1 MLKMIR
7 ERSGISSRRSDFAC
21 HAVVAR
27 RRVIPS
33 SFGTRHWSFAALV
46 VAIMFSSANLKAAAS
61 VEDSSGITFPPSS
74 AQKWVLPNGLTIIVQ
89 EDHSAPV
96 ASVQAWCAT
105 GSIDEDAHLGA
116 GLSHILEH
124 MLFQGTKTR
133 GKNEIAQQIQDVGGY
148 INAYTSFDRT
158 VFWIDVPKDGVA
170 TALGVLTDAMMNST
184 LPPEEYRKEQEVIR
198 REFAMGMD
206 DPDRVAGLLLFGTA
220 YQRHPYR
227 FPVIGEIEI
236 YNQLTQEQVMQYY
249 KTRYVPNN
257 LTFIVVGD
265 VDAEKVRQQLT
276 ELFTPYPEKSL
287 KPVFIPAEP
296 PQLGWR
302 EVHREFPTELT
313 HLSLAWH
320 IPEVTNPDVP
330 ALDLLSTILG
340 DGRSSRLYR
349 RVREEAGLA
358 FGIGAFSYT
367 PGDPGLFGID
377 ATVDP
382 KKREAAEQLV
392 MGIVD
397 EVKQAGVTAEEL
409 TKAKKIL
416 LSHHLG
422 ALTTMR
428 GQASDIGS
436 NWLLTRNLNF
446 SRDYLA
452 AVQKVTLDD
461 IKRVAA
467 NYLTDSNLTV
477 VSLNPKG
484 SLAAKA
490 EGPKV
495 AAAAEIE
502 KFELS
507 NGLRLL
513 VREDRR
519 LPLVAM
525 GAVFRGGLLAETP
538 QTNGITRL
546 MAKVLLKGTKTRT
559 AEQIANQIEA
569 VGGSISSDAGNNSFS
584 VSLDVTKP
592 DVKLGVEL
600 LSDVL
605 LNATMPEKAIARE
618 KEIQIAAIQQED
630 EQLTSVAR
638 NIMRQALFPQH
649 PYALRTNGSVESV
662 RRLTQKDLLEFRD
675 RYMVAKN
682 GVIFVFGDVKAAE
695 VKQLFEK
702 ALGGMKPGMLALTDM
717 HPASP
722 LSGIETVESRKEK
735 AQGVIMVGF
744 RGASISSPD
753 RHALEL
759 IDEASSDLG
768 SRFFVRI
775 REQMG
780 LAYYVGAS
788 QMQGLVPGLF
798 AFYLGTDPQ
807 KIEPVKTALLDEIH
821 KLANDGLTNQELARA
836 KKKLIGQQEIAN
848 QSNEAF
854 GYQCALEELYGLGF
868 DYYKRLEH
876 DVDAVTLDDIKR
888 VAAKYF
894 RDQPYVLATV
904 RPPEG
909 SAAAKQK

>member
-1 MLKMIR
+1 MIR
-7 ERSGISSRRSDFAC
+7 FAPGL
-21 HAVVAR
+21 ALIVA
-27 RRVIPS
+27 S
-33 SFGTRHWSFAALV
+33 
-46 VAIMFSSANLKAAAS
+46 MFSSANLKAAPTDNS
-61 VEDSSGITFPPSS
+61 TGITFPSSS
-74 AQKWVLPNGLTIIVQ
+74 AQKWFLPNGLTIIVQ

-105 GSIDEDAHLGA
+105 GSIDEDEHLGA

-124 MLFQGTKTR
+124 MLFKGTKTR
-133 GKNEIAQQIQDVGGY
+133 STNVIAQKIQDVGGY

-158 VFWIDVPKDGVA
+158 VFWIDVPKDGIA
-170 TALGVLTDAMMNST
+170 TALDVLADAMMNST
-184 LPPEEYRKEQEVIR
+184 LPPEEYQKEQEVIR
-198 REFAMGMD
+198 REFAMGLD
-206 DPDRVAGLLLFGTA
+206 DPDRVVGLRLFATA

-236 YNQLTQEQVMQYY
+236 YNQLTHEQVMQYY

-257 LTFIVVGD
+257 LTFVVAGD

-276 ELFTPYPEKSL
+276 EFFKAYPEKSL
-287 KPVFIPAEP
+287 KPLFIPEEP
-296 PQLGWR
+296 PQLGRR
-302 EVHREFPTELT
+302 EVHQEFATELT

-330 ALDLLSTILG
+330 ALDLLSSILG

-358 FGIGAFSYT
+358 YRISAFSYT

-377 ATVDP
+377 ATLDP

-392 MGIVD
+392 LRILD
-397 EVKQAGVTAEEL
+397 EVKQAGVTTEEL
-409 TKAKKIL
+409 MKAKKIS

-422 ALTTMR
+422 ALTTVR

-446 SRDYLA
+446 SRDYLDA
-452 AVQKVTLDD
+452 AQKVTLDD

-467 NYLTDSNLTV
+467 HYLTNENLTV

-484 SLAAKA
+484 SLLAKTEAAKPVGVG
-490 EGPKV
+490 EV
-495 AAAAEIE
+495 Q

-513 VREDRR
+513 VRQDAR
-519 LPLVAM
+519 LPLVAI
-525 GAVFRGGLLAETP
+525 GAVFRSGLLAETP

-569 VGGSISSDAGNNSFS
+569 VGGSISSEAGNNSFA
-584 VSLDVTKP
+584 VSLDITKP

-605 LNATMPEKAIARE
+605 LNATMPEEAIARE
-618 KEIQIAAIQQED
+618 KEVQIAAIKQDE
-630 EQLTSVAR
+630 EQLTTVAR
-638 NIMRQALFPQH
+638 NILRQALFTQH
-649 PYALRTNGSVESV
+649 PYALRANGSVDSIQ
-662 RRLTQKDLLEFRD
+662 RLTRKDLLEFRD
-675 RYMVAKN
+675 RYVVAKN

-695 VKQLFEK
+695 VKQLFEQ
-702 ALGGMKPGMLALTDM
+702 ALAGMKPGTLALTDA
-717 HPASP
+717 HPAAP
-722 LSGIETVESRKEK
+722 LNKIETVESRKEK
-735 AQGVIMVGF
+735 AQGVIMVGY
-744 RGASISSPD
+744 RGADIFSPD
-753 RHALEL
+753 RYPLQL

-780 LAYYVGAS
+780 LAYYVGAN
-788 QMQGLVPGLF
+788 QMEGLVPGLF

-821 KLANDGLTNQELARA
+821 KLATDGLTNEELARA
-836 KKKLIGQQEIAN
+836 KKKVIGQQEIAN
-848 QSNEAF
+848 QSNDSF
-854 GYQCALEELYGLGF
+854 GYQCALDEIYGLGF
-868 DYYKRLEH
+868 NYYKSLEH
-876 DVDAVTLDDIKR
+876 GVEAVSLDDIKR

-909 SAAAKQK
+909 SAAANKK

>member
-1 MLKMIR
+1 MIYR
-7 ERSGISSRRSDFAC
+7 APLAKFLCA
-21 HAVVAR
+21 
-27 RRVIPS
+27 
-33 SFGTRHWSFAALV
+33 TLL
-46 VAIMFSSANLKAAAS
+46 FSMVNLKAAPIERSA
-61 VEDSSGITFPPSS
+61 VITFPPST
-74 AQKWVLPNGLTIIVQ
+74 AQKWILPNGLTIIVQ

-96 ASVQAWCAT
+96 ASVQALCAT
-105 GSIDEDAHLGA
+105 GSIYEDQHLGA

-124 MLFQGTKTR
+124 MLFKGTKTR
-133 GKNEIAQQIQDVGGY
+133 STNEIAQKIQDVGGY

-158 VFWIDVPKDGVA
+158 VFWIDVPKEGVT
-170 TALGVLTDAMMNST
+170 TALDVLADAMMNST
-184 LPPEEYRKEQEVIR
+184 LPPEEYQKEQEVIR

-206 DPDRVAGLLLFGTA
+206 DPDRIAGLLLFATA

-227 FPVIGEIEI
+227 FPVIGELEI
-236 YNQLTQEQVMQYY
+236 YNQLTQEQVMEYY

-257 LTFIVVGD
+257 LTFVVVGD
-265 VDAEKVRQQLT
+265 VEAEKVHQQLAD
-276 ELFTPYPEKSL
+276 LSKAYPEKSL
-287 KPVFIPAEP
+287 KPLFIPAEP
-296 PQLGWR
+296 PQLGRR
-302 EVHREFPTELT
+302 EVHQEFATELT

-358 FGIGAFSYT
+358 FSVSAFSYT

-382 KKREAAEQLV
+382 KKREAAEQLALR
-392 MGIVD
+392 IVE

-409 TKAKKIL
+409 AKARKIT

-446 SRDYLA
+446 SHDYLD
-452 AVQKVTLDD
+452 AVQKVTPDD

-467 NYLTDSNLTV
+467 TYLTENNLTV
-477 VSLNPKG
+477 ISLNPKG

-490 EGPKV
+490 EGAKAP
-495 AAAAEIE
+495 AAGEIQ

-513 VREDRR
+513 VREDPR
-519 LPLVAM
+519 LPLVGM

-538 QTNGITRL
+538 QNNGITRL

-559 AEQIANQIEA
+559 AEQIANEIEA

-584 VSLDVTKP
+584 VSLDVMKP
-592 DVKLGVEL
+592 DIKLGVDV

-618 KEIQIAAIQQED
+618 KEIQIASIQQEE
-630 EQLTSVAR
+630 EQLTTVAR

-649 PYALRTNGSVESV
+649 PYALRSNGSVESV
-662 RRLTQKDLLEFRD
+662 QRLTQKDLLEFRD
-675 RYMVAKN
+675 RYVVAKN
-682 GVIFVFGDVKAAE
+682 GVMYVFGNVKASE
-695 VKQLFEK
+695 VKQLIEQ
-702 ALGGMKPGMLALTDM
+702 ALGKMKAGTIALTDAK
-717 HPASP
+717 PPVP
-722 LSGIETVESRKEK
+722 LGKTESVESRKDK
-735 AQGVIMVGF
+735 AQGVIIVGF
-744 RGASISSPD
+744 RGASLSSPD
-753 RHALEL
+753 RYALEL

-821 KLANDGLTNQELARA
+821 KLANEGLTPEELARA

-848 QSNEAF
+848 QSNDAF
-854 GYQCALEELYGLGF
+854 GYHCALDELYGLGF

-876 DVDAVTLDDIKR
+876 DVNAVTLDDIKR

>member
-1 MLKMIR
+1 MMGAAPGVAL
-7 ERSGISSRRSDFAC
+7 IS
-21 HAVVAR
+21 
-27 RRVIPS
+27 
-33 SFGTRHWSFAALV
+33 
-46 VAIMFSSANLKAAAS
+46 AIVFSMVNLKAATVDESA
-61 VEDSSGITFPPSS
+61 VITFPPSS
-74 AQKWVLPNGLTIIVQ
+74 VQKWVLSDGLTLIVQ
-89 EDHSAPV
+89 EDRSAPV
-96 ASVQAWCAT
+96 ASVQAWCGT
-105 GSIDEDAHLGA
+105 GSIYEDEKLGA

-124 MLFQGTKTR
+124 MLFKGTKTQS
-133 GKNEIAQQIQDVGGY
+133 GNAIAQKIQDVGGY

-158 VFWIDVPKDGVA
+158 VFWIDVPKDGVQ
-170 TALGVLTDAMMNST
+170 TALSILSDAMMNST
-184 LPPEEYRKEQEVIR
+184 LPPEEYAKEQEVIR
-198 REFAMGMD
+198 REFAMGLD
-206 DPDRVAGLLLFGTA
+206 DPDRVAGLLLFATA
-220 YQRHPYR
+220 YQRHPYH

-265 VDAEKVRQQLT
+265 VEAERVRQQLT
-276 ELFTPYPEKSL
+276 DFFKAYPEKSL
-287 KPVFIPAEP
+287 KPLFIPEEP
-296 PQLGWR
+296 PQLGRR
-302 EVHREFPTELT
+302 EVHEEFATELT

-358 FGIGAFSYT
+358 YRTSAFSYT

-382 KKREAAEQLV
+382 KKREAAEQLALH
-392 MGIVD
+392 IVD
-397 EVKQAGVTAEEL
+397 DVKHAGVTADEL
-409 TKAKKIL
+409 AKAKKIM

-428 GQASDIGS
+428 GKASDIGS

-446 SRDYLA
+446 SRDYLD
-452 AVQKVTLDD
+452 AVQKVSADD

-467 NYLTDSNLTV
+467 EYLTENNLTV
-477 VSLNPKG
+477 ISLNPKG

-495 AAAAEIE
+495 AAAGEIQ

-513 VREDRR
+513 VREDPR

-525 GAVFRGGLLAETP
+525 GAVFRGGLLAENS
-538 QTNGITRL
+538 QDNGITHL

-559 AEQIANQIEA
+559 AEQIANEIEA
-569 VGGSISSDAGNNSFS
+569 VGGSISSDAGNNSFAVS
-584 VSLDVTKP
+584 VDVMKP
-592 DVKLGVEL
+592 DSKLGVDL

-605 LNATMPEKAIARE
+605 LNATMPEKAVARE
-618 KEIQIAAIQQED
+618 KEIQIAAIQQEE
-630 EQLTSVAR
+630 EQLTAVAR

-649 PYALRTNGSVESV
+649 PYALRSNGSVEGV
-662 RRLTQKDLLEFRD
+662 QRLTQKDLLEFRD
-675 RYMVAKN
+675 RYIAGKN

-695 VKQLFEK
+695 VRQLIEET
-702 ALGGMKPGMLALTDM
+702 LGKMKTGALALTDAKPSM
-717 HPASP
+717 P
-722 LSGIETVESRKEK
+722 LSKPETVESRKDK

-744 RGASISSPD
+744 RGASLSSPD
-753 RHALEL
+753 RYALEL

-807 KIEPVKTALLDEIH
+807 
-821 KLANDGLTNQELARA
+821 
-836 KKKLIGQQEIAN
+836 
-848 QSNEAF
+848 
-854 GYQCALEELYGLGF
+854 
-868 DYYKRLEH
+868 
-876 DVDAVTLDDIKR
+876 
-888 VAAKYF
+888 
-894 RDQPYVLATV
+894 
-904 RPPEG
+904 
-909 SAAAKQK
+909 

>member
-1 MLKMIR
+1 MIR
-7 ERSGISSRRSDFAC
+7 FAPGL
-21 HAVVAR
+21 ALIVA
-27 RRVIPS
+27 S
-33 SFGTRHWSFAALV
+33 
-46 VAIMFSSANLKAAAS
+46 MFSSANLKAAS
-61 VEDSSGITFPPSS
+61 TDDSTVITFPPSS

-105 GSIDEDAHLGA
+105 GSIDEDQHLGA

-124 MLFQGTKTR
+124 MLFKGTKTR
-133 GKNEIAQQIQDVGGY
+133 STNQIAQKIQDVGGY

-158 VFWIDVPKDGVA
+158 VFWIDAPKDGVA
-170 TALGVLTDAMMNST
+170 TALDVLADAMMNST
-184 LPPEEYRKEQEVIR
+184 LPPEEYQKEQEVIR

-206 DPDRVAGLLLFGTA
+206 DPDRMAGLLLFATA

-227 FPVIGEIEI
+227 FPVIGDIEI

-265 VDAEKVRQQLT
+265 VVAEKVRQQLT
-276 ELFTPYPEKSL
+276 DLFKAYPEKSL
-287 KPVFIPAEP
+287 QPVFIPAEP
-296 PQLGWR
+296 PQLGRR
-302 EVHREFPTELT
+302 EAHQEFATELS

-320 IPEVTNPDVP
+320 IPAVTNPDVP
-330 ALDLLSTILG
+330 ALDLLSMILG
-340 DGRSSRLYR
+340 EGRSSRLYR

-358 FGIGAFSYT
+358 FRISAFSYT

-382 KKREAAEQLV
+382 KKHEAAEELALR
-392 MGIVD
+392 IVD
-397 EVKQAGVTAEEL
+397 EVKHAGVTAEEL
-409 TKAKKIL
+409 AKAKKIT

-422 ALTTMR
+422 SLTTMR

-436 NWLLTRNLNF
+436 NWLLTRDLNF
-446 SRDYLA
+446 SRHYLD
-452 AVQKVTLDD
+452 AVQKVTLED

-467 NYLTDSNLTV
+467 TYLTENNLTV
-477 VSLNPKG
+477 ISLNPKG
-484 SLAAKA
+484 SLAAKTVGA
-490 EGPKV
+490 KST
-495 AAAAEIE
+495 AAGEIQ

-513 VREDRR
+513 VREDPR
-519 LPLVAM
+519 LPIVAM

-538 QTNGITRL
+538 QTNGVTRL

-559 AEQIANQIEA
+559 AEQIANEIEA
-569 VGGSISSDAGNNSFS
+569 VGGSISTDAGNNSFS
-584 VSLDVTKP
+584 VSVDVMKP
-592 DVKLGVEL
+592 DVKLGVGL

-605 LNATMPEKAIARE
+605 LNATFPEKAIARE
-618 KEIQIAAIQQED
+618 KEIQIASIQQEE

-649 PYALRTNGSVESV
+649 PYALRQNGSIESV
-662 RRLTQKDLLEFRD
+662 QRLTQKDLIGFRD
-675 RYMVAKN
+675 RYVVGKN
-682 GVIFVFGDVKAAE
+682 GVVFVFGDVNAGE
-695 VKQLFEK
+695 VKQLFEQ
-702 ALGGMKPGMLALTDM
+702 ALGKMRSGELALKDVQ
-717 HPASP
+717 PASP
-722 LSGIETVESRKEK
+722 LAKPESVESRKDK

-744 RGASISSPD
+744 RGASLSSPD
-753 RHALEL
+753 RFPLEL

-768 SRFFVRI
+768 SRFFIRI

-780 LAYYVGAS
+780 LAYYVGAN
-788 QMQGLVPGLF
+788 QMQGLVPGVF

-807 KIEPVKTALLDEIH
+807 KIEPVKAAFLDEIR
-821 KLANDGLTNQELARA
+821 KLANDGLTPEELARA

-848 QSNEAF
+848 QSNDAF
-854 GYQCALEELYGLGF
+854 GYHCALDELYGLGF

-876 DVDAVTLDDIKR
+876 DVNAVTLDDIKQ

-894 RDQPYVLATV
+894 RDQPYVVATV

>member
-1 MLKMIR
+1 MIR
-7 ERSGISSRRSDFAC
+7 FAPGL
-21 HAVVAR
+21 ALIVA
-27 RRVIPS
+27 S
-33 SFGTRHWSFAALV
+33 
-46 VAIMFSSANLKAAAS
+46 MFSSANLKAAPTDNS
-61 VEDSSGITFPPSS
+61 TGITFPSSS
-74 AQKWVLPNGLTIIVQ
+74 AQKWFLPNGLTIVVQ

-105 GSIDEDAHLGA
+105 GSIDEDEHLGA

-124 MLFQGTKTR
+124 MLFKGTKTR
-133 GKNEIAQQIQDVGGY
+133 STNVIAQKIQDVGGY

-158 VFWIDVPKDGVA
+158 VFWIDVPKDGIA
-170 TALGVLTDAMMNST
+170 TALDVLADAMMNST
-184 LPPEEYRKEQEVIR
+184 LPPEEYQKEQEVIR
-198 REFAMGMD
+198 REFAMGLD
-206 DPDRVAGLLLFGTA
+206 DPDRVVGLRLFATA

-227 FPVIGEIEI
+227 FPVIGEIGI

-257 LTFIVVGD
+257 LTFVVAGD

-276 ELFTPYPEKSL
+276 EFFKAYPEKSL
-287 KPVFIPAEP
+287 KPLFIPEEP
-296 PQLGWR
+296 PQLGRR
-302 EVHREFPTELT
+302 EVHEEFATELA

-330 ALDLLSTILG
+330 ALDLLSSILG

-358 FGIGAFSYT
+358 YRISAFSYT

-377 ATVDP
+377 ATLDP

-392 MGIVD
+392 LRILD
-397 EVKQAGVTAEEL
+397 EVKQAGVTTEEL
-409 TKAKKIL
+409 MKAKKIS

-446 SRDYLA
+446 SRDYLDA
-452 AVQKVTLDD
+452 AQKVTLDD

-467 NYLTDSNLTV
+467 RYLTNENLTV

-484 SLAAKA
+484 SLLAKTEAAKPVGVG
-490 EGPKV
+490 EV
-495 AAAAEIE
+495 Q

-513 VREDRR
+513 VRQDAR
-519 LPLVAM
+519 LPLVAI
-525 GAVFRGGLLAETP
+525 GAVFRSGLLAETP

-569 VGGSISSDAGNNSFS
+569 VGGSISSEAGNNSFA
-584 VSLDVTKP
+584 VSLDITKP

-605 LNATMPEKAIARE
+605 LNATMPEEAIARE
-618 KEIQIAAIQQED
+618 KEVQIAAIKQDE
-630 EQLTSVAR
+630 EQLTTVAR
-638 NIMRQALFPQH
+638 NILRQALFTQH
-649 PYALRTNGSVESV
+649 PYALRANGSVDSIQ
-662 RRLTQKDLLEFRD
+662 RLTRKDLLEFRD
-675 RYMVAKN
+675 RYVVAKN

-695 VKQLFEK
+695 VKQLFEQ
-702 ALGGMKPGMLALTDM
+702 ALAGMKPGTLALTDA
-717 HPASP
+717 HPAGP
-722 LSGIETVESRKEK
+722 LNKIETVESRKEK
-735 AQGVIMVGF
+735 AQGVIMVGY
-744 RGASISSPD
+744 RGADIFSPD
-753 RHALEL
+753 RYPLQL

-780 LAYYVGAS
+780 LAYYVGAN
-788 QMQGLVPGLF
+788 QMEGLVPGLF

-821 KLANDGLTNQELARA
+821 KLATDGLTNEELARA
-836 KKKLIGQQEIAN
+836 KKKVIGQQEIAN
-848 QSNEAF
+848 QSNDSF
-854 GYQCALEELYGLGF
+854 GYQCALDEIYGLGF
-868 DYYKRLEH
+868 NYYKSLEH
-876 DVDAVTLDDIKR
+876 GVEAVSLDDIKR

-909 SAAAKQK
+909 SAAANKK